1 MVSGA
6 LIDEAKH
13 LGNLTYRTWVKMK
26 DIVQYSEFNV
36 YLLCLTEWME
46 GMFSVT
52 LQNQCII

>member
-13 LGNLTYRTWVKMK
+13 LGNLTYRMWVKMK

-36 YLLCLTEWME
+36 YLLCLMEWME